1 MFNLNDFKV
10 EQEIAHE
17 RYQTIIQARQVERAI
32 KLNRAARSKESL
44 LFQRLR
50 IRLGHH
56 LVKLDCHLQQGHQE
70 TASSA
75 C

>member
-17 RYQTIIQARQVERAI
+17 RYQTIIQARQVARAN
-32 KLNRAARSKESL
+32 KLNRTAQPQESL

-50 IRLGHH
+50 TRLGRH
-56 LVKLDCHLQQGHQE
+56 LIKLGCHLQQGRQK
-70 TASSA
+70 TASLA